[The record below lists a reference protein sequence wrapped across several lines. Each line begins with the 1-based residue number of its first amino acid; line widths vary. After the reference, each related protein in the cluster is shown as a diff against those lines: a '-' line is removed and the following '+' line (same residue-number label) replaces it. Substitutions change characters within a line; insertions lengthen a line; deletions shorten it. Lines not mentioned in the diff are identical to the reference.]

1 LDRARRAAG
10 ARLADRVFV
19 MHYGKELAVG
29 APDDVLRDP
38 RVVQAY
44 IGV

>member
-1 LDRARRAAG
+1 MQRVRD
-10 ARLADRVFV
+10 LADRVFV
-19 MHYGKELAVG
+19 LHYGKELAIG

-44 IGV
+44 IGA